1 MRGVRRALSGV
12 SIVALGV
19 LSACG
24 GSGPRQVSSAPPTVA
39 YRVPGNDVSQANM
52 TAAEYCRQYGM
63 GARLQTVQRQGSES
77 VAHYACAGTPVGS
90 AAPGYTANP
99 TYAVP
104 VAPQASAAPAGS
116 QVYVAPAEPVKC
128 ADFFH
133 QDRPG
138 GTDYYGPPVPGCPQ
152 QR

>member
-1 MRGVRRALSGV
+1 MRGLRSVLSGF
-12 SIVALGV
+12 SILALGV

-39 YRVPGNDVSQANM
+39 YRVPGNDVSQANV
-52 TAAEYCRQYGM
+52 AAADYCRQYGM
-63 GARLQTVQRQGSES
+63 GARLQTVQRQGSENI
-77 VAHYACAGTPVGS
+77 AHYSCAGTPVAS
-90 AAPGYTANP
+90 IAPSYSNAYAIPVQPQTYPAPVGAQA
-99 TYAVP
+99 YAVP
-104 VAPQASAAPAGS
+104 T
-116 QVYVAPAEPVKC
+116 EPVKC

-152 QR
+152 RR